1 MTKFDHIYKDIVL
14 DIINNGK
21 MQKGNV
27 RAKYADGTP
36 AYTKYIHGVNF
47 VIEPDELPILQSKRV
62 AWKTAFG

>member
-1 MTKFDHIYKDIVL
+1 
-14 DIINNGK
+14 

-47 VIEPDELPILQSKRV
+47 VIEPDELPILQSKRD
-62 AWKTAFG
+62 AWNTH